1 MSFLENVDRKK
12 LQQILLIALASLVVI
27 ALALILVIIIA
38 SVDKDISDGFSS
50 AELVEYTV
58 TDKDYK
64 TGSLVLADS
73 DHPYSVEAT
82 MLNLV
87 NCKEF
92 RNSQSDA
99 TGVDTQDYHDKN
111 YIPWQAMSFSK
122 DAMVA
127 AHKMLTAARDNVN
140 PNEPVTIDAAY
151 DTVKHGEVSPEY
163 ATAQLMLLSD
173 MTSSASTRVPLS
185 EEYRAWFDKNAAKY
199 GFIESF
205 EDAYRFVDVPHAKY
219 MTDEDLSLAE
229 YIEYLKENTS
239 ADQVL
244 TVKASG
250 EEYAIYY
257 VDCNVGDKI
266 EVPEDADFTVSGT
279 NEGGVVVTVILE

>member
-27 ALALILVIIIA
+27 ALALVLVIIIA

-50 AELVEYTV
+50 SELIEYTV
-58 TDKDYK
+58 NDKDYK

-92 RNSQSDA
+92 RNSQPDA
-99 TGVDTQDYHDKN
+99 TGVETSEYSDKN
-111 YIPWQAMSFSK
+111 YIPWQAMSFNK
-122 DAMVA
+122 DAMAA
-127 AHKMLTAARDNVN
+127 AHQMLTAARDDVK
-140 PNEPVTIDAAY
+140 PTEPITIDAAY
-151 DTVKHGEVSPEY
+151 DTIKHGEASPEY

-185 EEYRAWFDKNAAKY
+185 AEYRKWFDKNAAKY

-205 EDAYRFVDVPHAKY
+205 EDAYRFVGIPHAKY
-219 MTDEDLSLAE
+219 MTDEELTLAE

-239 ADQVL
+239 AEKVL
-244 TVKASG
+244 TVKVSG

-257 VDCNVGDKI
+257 VECKSGDKI
-266 EVPEDADFTVSGT
+266 NVPEEADYTISGT